1 MEIGIAYSAY
11 AHQLTLPLNS
21 NPGLKYR
28 LLFDVNCQTSITFD
42 KNNFHVPFVCCL
54 CFFVDYTSLSR
65 KSRASPERGSRFR
78 R

>member
-21 NPGLKYR
+21 DPCLKYCP
-28 LLFDVNCQTSITFD
+28 LFNVNCQTAIAFD
-42 KNNFHVPFVCCL
+42 KNHFHVPFVCCL
-54 CFFVDYTSLSR
+54 LFFLDCTDLSR
-65 KSRASPERGSRFR
+65 NSSASPERGSRFR